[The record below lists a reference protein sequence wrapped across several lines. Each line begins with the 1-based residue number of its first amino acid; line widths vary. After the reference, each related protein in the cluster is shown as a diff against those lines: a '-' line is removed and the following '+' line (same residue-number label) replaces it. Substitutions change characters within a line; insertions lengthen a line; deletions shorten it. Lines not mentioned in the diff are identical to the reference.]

1 MRARPAFAAALE
13 AARAAVLEAPLRSAL
28 GEISGPLELAGL
40 PDDLRGAI
48 ARGELSPA
56 EAEAEM
62 FGRARAARS
71 QAMRQEG
78 EGR

>member
-1 MRARPAFAAALE
+1 MTARPAFAAALE
-13 AARAAVLEAPLRSAL
+13 AALDARLRSAL

-48 ARGELSPA
+48 ARGELSLP

-62 FGRARAARS
+62 FGRAEAARS

-78 EGR
+78 GER